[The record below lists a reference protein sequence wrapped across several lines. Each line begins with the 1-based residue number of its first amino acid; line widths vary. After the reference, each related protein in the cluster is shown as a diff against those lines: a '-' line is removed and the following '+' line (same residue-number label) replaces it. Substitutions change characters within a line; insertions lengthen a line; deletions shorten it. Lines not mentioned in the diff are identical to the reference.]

1 MRSNIFLFILLV
13 FLQIFV
19 LNKILFFDY
28 IIISPIIMF
37 LILFKYNKD
46 SKKSLLIGFFLGLLV
61 DVFNNSLGTYSIICV
76 IIMYFRNLWVLKVVG
91 EERTDE
97 LNLLSVHE
105 LGNFQF
111 FYYSFPIL
119 FLFYSLLSFLESEII
134 ISSDNILFVIL
145 SCVTNYII
153 MLTFQYLFLKF
164 NFKNEWR

>member
-46 SKKSLLIGFFLGLLV
+46 SKKSLLIGFFLGLLI
-61 DVFNNSLGTYSIICV
+61 DIFNNSLGTYSIICV

-134 ISSDNILFVIL
+134 ISADNILFIIL

>member
-1 MRSNIFLFILLV
+1 MRNNIFLFILLV

-46 SKKSLLIGFFLGLLV
+46 SKKSLLIGFLLGLLI

-91 EERTDE
+91 EERADE
-97 LNLLSVHE
+97 LNLLSR
-105 LGNFQF
+105 
-111 FYYSFPIL
+111 
-119 FLFYSLLSFLESEII
+119 
-134 ISSDNILFVIL
+134 
-145 SCVTNYII
+145 
-153 MLTFQYLFLKF
+153 K
-164 NFKNEWR
+164 K

>member
-46 SKKSLLIGFFLGLLV
+46 SKKSLLIGFFLGLLI

-97 LNLLSVHE
+97 LNLLSVQE

-134 ISSDNILFVIL
+134 ISADNILFIIL

>member
-1 MRSNIFLFILLV
+1 
-13 FLQIFV
+13 
-19 LNKILFFDY
+19 
-28 IIISPIIMF
+28 MF

-46 SKKSLLIGFFLGLLV
+46 SKKSLLIGFFLGLLI

-97 LNLLSVHE
+97 LNLLSVQE

-134 ISSDNILFVIL
+134 ISADNILFIIL

>member
-46 SKKSLLIGFFLGLLV
+46 SKKSLLIGFFLGLLI

-97 LNLLSVHE
+97 LNLLSVQE

>member
-1 MRSNIFLFILLV
+1 M
-13 FLQIFV
+13 
-19 LNKILFFDY
+19 NKILFFDY

-97 LNLLSVHE
+97 LNLLSVQE